1 MKQPFQDYES
11 AALTVELQ
19 GHKNLQLLPPDLSQ
33 VVVVCR
39 KVFCS
44 KLFVKV
50 QARFISPVRID
61 QLSTSFKQPC
71 KKALSLKW
79 LAHLVRD
86 FTAGTSV
93 PLFAR
98 ASGA

>member
-50 QARFISPVRID
+50 QARFISLVRID
-61 QLSTSFKQPC
+61 QLSTSFQAAMQEGVKFE
-71 KKALSLKW
+71 
-79 LAHLVRD
+79 V
-86 FTAGTSV
+86 
-93 PLFAR
+93 AR